1 MFRQFASTQSCSVTL
16 LIRGAALQLI
26 LLQIA
31 AGSIPPVHLGRVWP
45 AACRLLQC
53 GLCIFN
59 APRKLNMLDKTAPVI
74 LLAAA
79 SCCSVAHYCVFAPCY
94 VELQSA
100 DMQQYL
106 ATN

>member
-59 APRKLNMLDKTAPVI
+59 APRKLNMLDKTAAVI

-79 SCCSVAHYCVFAPCY
+79 LWLTIVCLRLV
-94 VELQSA
+94 
-100 DMQQYL
+100 M
-106 ATN
+106 

>member
-31 AGSIPPVHLGRVWP
+31 AGSIPPVDLGRVWP
-45 AACRLLQC
+45 AAGCWLLQC

-59 APRKLNMLDKTAPVI
+59 APRKLNMLDKTAAVI

-79 SCCSVAHYCVFAPCY
+79 LWLTIVSLCLV
-94 VELQSA
+94 
-100 DMQQYL
+100 M
-106 ATN
+106 

>member
-16 LIRGAALQLI
+16 LIRGAALQLM

-31 AGSIPPVHLGRVWP
+31 AGSIPPVDLGRVWP

-59 APRKLNMLDKTAPVI
+59 APRKMLDKTAAVT

-79 SCCSVAHYCVFAPCY
+79 SCSVAHYCVFAPCY